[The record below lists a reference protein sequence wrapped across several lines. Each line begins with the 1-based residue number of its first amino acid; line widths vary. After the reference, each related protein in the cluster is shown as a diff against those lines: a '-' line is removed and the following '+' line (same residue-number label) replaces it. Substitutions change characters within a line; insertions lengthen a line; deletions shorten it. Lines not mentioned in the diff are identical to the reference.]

1 MSGMDNNLIG
11 YVSSLVLV
19 TVGLGL
25 ACARLA
31 RIARERDDLAARLEK
46 SAAANEELKKLAL
59 YDWLTGLPNRLLLED
74 RINQAIAKAQREQG
88 RFVVLFLDLDCF
100 KMVNDKFGHATGDL
114 LLNQIALRLSEN
126 LRHHDTVA
134 RMGGDEFVVVAEVT
148 TSQDISAI
156 CDKVAK
162 SFANPFLI
170 AEKTLAI
177 HASIGRAQYPEDGQS
192 IEDLLSKAD
201 DGMYNL
207 KNGKRLD
214 ANYIMG

>member
-1 MSGMDNNLIG
+1 MDNNLIA
-11 YVSSLVLV
+11 YLSSLGLV
-19 TVGLGL
+19 TVFLGI
-25 ACARLA
+25 ACIRLV
-31 RIARERDDLAARLEK
+31 RITRERNDLSARLEQ
-46 SAAANEELKKLAL
+46 SAASNEELKKLAL

-74 RINQAIAKAQREQG
+74 RIHQAIAKAQREQG
-88 RFVVLFLDLDCF
+88 CFVVLFLDLDCF
-100 KMVNDKFGHATGDL
+100 KMVNDKFGHAAGDL

-134 RMGGDEFVVVAEVT
+134 RMGGDEFVVVAEILA
-148 TSQDISAI
+148 SQDISTI

-162 SFANPFLI
+162 SFSSPFLI
-170 AEKTLAI
+170 AGKMLTI
-177 HASIGRAQYPEDGQS
+177 DASMGHAQYPDDGES

-214 ANYIMG
+214 VKYIMG